1 MLNIS
6 SKNLHECKEITEP
19 LFYLQQIQN
28 REEDKD
34 QIVIVL
40 LNMLEVVTR
49 DIMDEEVP
57 R

>member
-1 MLNIS
+1 MEN
-6 SKNLHECKEITEP
+6 K
-19 LFYLQQIQN
+19 
-28 REEDKD
+28 EEDKD

-49 DIMDEEVP
+49 DIMDYEVP

>member
-1 MLNIS
+1 LV
-6 SKNLHECKEITEP
+6 
-19 LFYLQQIQN
+19 YLQQLEN

-40 LNMLEVVTR
+40 LNMLELVTR
-49 DIMDEEVP
+49 DIMEEEVP

>member
-1 MLNIS
+1 M
-6 SKNLHECKEITEP
+6 E
-19 LFYLQQIQN
+19 N